1 MALTKSKHT
10 LILFLNLFFF
20 FFSFF
25 VLNTS
30 FCIFFMQVR
39 WLYIVLTGQ
48 EIFCPSLKEQYL
60 GIVVDHYVRLDG
72 QDQSGGARSLVFWR

>member
-1 MALTKSKHT
+1 
-10 LILFLNLFFF
+10 
-20 FFSFF
+20 
-25 VLNTS
+25 
-30 FCIFFMQVR
+30 MQVR